1 MKQNNKSFTIIELL
15 VVIAIIG
22 VLASIVLVSLSSTRD
37 RAQIAKIL
45 LYSNQIYHSLGADIA
60 GNWNFDEGSGT
71 TALDSS
77 GYNNTGTIMN
87 GAFYTSDTPH
97 KAAGQ
102 GAGKY
107 ALSFDGADD
116 YVDISSPIINTAD
129 PFTVEGWVNLTTFT
143 STDIGNIMVGNYY
156 GRYRGYILNVYPSG
170 QPAFHV
176 GRQSDSTTVTV
187 ASPDAI
193 TFNSWYHIMGVYDG
207 TNAKIY
213 VNGIL
218 KKSQAYSPVEPETA
232 NTRIG
237 AGQWSG
243 IRAQVTGFIDEVRI
257 YSRALTAAE
266 IQQHYAEGSEK
277 HKDLAIK

>member
-37 RAQIAKIL
+37 RAQITKTL
-45 LYSNQIYHSLGADIA
+45 LYSSQIYHSLGADIA

-107 ALSFDGADD
+107 ALSFDGTND
-116 YVDISSPIINTAD
+116 YVDCGNGTSLNITGPLTISAWAKASSFSGRTIVGKKYPAAD
-129 PFTVEGWVNLTTFT
+129 TEVWELEVGGTNQFYFAGSNDGVTYHISVGSGTGK
-143 STDIGNIMVGNYY
+143 STG
-156 GRYRGYILNVYPSG
+156 
-170 QPAFHV
+170 A
-176 GRQSDSTTVTV
+176 
-187 ASPDAI
+187 
-193 TFNSWYHIMGVYDG
+193 WYHLVGVYDG
-207 TNAKIY
+207 STAKLY
-213 VNGIL
+213 VNGAL
-218 KKSQAYSPVEPETA
+218 ENTDNTVESSLTSTTG
-232 NTRIG
+232 NVYVGRG
-237 AGQWSG
+237 YGSG
-243 IRAQVTGFIDEVRI
+243 YYGGLVDEIQI
-257 YSRALTAAE
+257 YSRALTALE
-266 IQQHYAEGSEK
+266 IQKLYAEGSEK